1 MHEANPHVTL
11 MDVLVIDVGGS
22 HVKLCMSPDI
32 TNARKFESSAHLT
45 PESLVERV
53 LALTGDWHYDVIS
66 IGFPGVTDR
75 NQPEAEPGN
84 LGGGWVGF
92 DFERAFRKQ
101 VRLVNDAVLQALGAY
116 DGGRMIFL
124 GLGTGLGSTLI
135 TEHVL
140 VPLEL
145 GDLPFRDG
153 ETMSQRLS
161 RDGLS
166 RNGQECWLA
175 DVHEV
180 CGVIRKAMV
189 ADYVVLGGG
198 NAKRVDPLPEAVRRG
213 SNKDACVGGFR
224 LWEEFVE
231 PHDREPHRV
240 WRVVR

>member
-1 MHEANPHVTL
+1 

-22 HVKLCMSPDI
+22 HVKLCLSPDVDS
-32 TNARKFESSAHLT
+32 RQRFESGAQLT
-45 PESLVERV
+45 PDSLVERV
-53 LALTGDWHYDVIS
+53 RARTRDWHYEVVSLGI
-66 IGFPGVTDR
+66 PGVVDR
-75 NQPEAEPGN
+75 NQPEEEPGN
-84 LGGGWVGF
+84 LGDGWVGF
-92 DFERAFRKQ
+92 DFERAFGKP

-116 DGGRMIFL
+116 SGGRMIFL
-124 GLGTGLGSTLI
+124 GLGTGLGSTLV
-135 TEHVL
+135 TEHVV

-145 GDLPFRDG
+145 GDLPFRDA

-161 RDGLS
+161 RNGLKK
-166 RNGQECWLA
+166 NGHERWVA

-180 CGVIRKAMV
+180 CDVLRKAML

-198 NAKRVDPLPEAVRRG
+198 NAKRVDPLPEAARRG
-213 SNKDACVGGFR
+213 SNNDACTGGFR